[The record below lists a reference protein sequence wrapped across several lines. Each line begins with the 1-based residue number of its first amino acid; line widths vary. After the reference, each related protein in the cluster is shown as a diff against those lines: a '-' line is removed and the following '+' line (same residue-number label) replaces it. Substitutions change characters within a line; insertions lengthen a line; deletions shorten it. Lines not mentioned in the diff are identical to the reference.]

1 VFISGYVGFIGRTWR
16 PDELQLRLGGL
27 LFADPDPDAVYVNIS
42 HVIPHPAYHVLKDD
56 IGLIRVAEPIEYT
69 DTILPIC
76 LPSPNVTLD
85 QFKVCVVTGFGKISV
100 SGLCYFSVAFVD
112 C

>member
-1 VFISGYVGFIGRTWR
+1 VFISGYR
-16 PDELQLRLGGL
+16 PDELQVRLGGL

-42 HVIPHPAYHVLKDD
+42 HVIPHPGYGFFKDD
-56 IGLIRVAEPIEYT
+56 IALIRVAEPIEYT

-76 LPSPNVTLD
+76 LPSPNVNLD
-85 QFKVCVVTGFGKISV
+85 QFKVCVVTGFGST
-100 SGLCYFSVAFVD
+100 SYDGLCYFSVAFVD